1 MRVMSLPIAQSL
13 SLLDSKTRRKLPFML
28 ASFVIVAALDAIGI
42 ALFFPL
48 VISLV
53 DQDSAALL
61 PLLGSVVPSFLAEKS
76 HAVAL
81 VLSGTMAALF
91 IIKNGLSVI
100 LLRWQFSLLFKA
112 EIALGTKLFE
122 KYLRSPWP
130 QISNRN
136 SSELIRNASVSCS
149 QVFLSFF
156 VPLTTIIVE
165 VILLIAVLVILLFL
179 NAEIALFSAAI
190 ISVSGGLYYFF
201 IKSRLHSIGEAFQR
215 ANFDVLNELKQGIGA
230 GREVRV
236 LGRQSELIARLYRA
250 RVVYANAQSGRNL
263 LNQLPRYYLETI
275 LVLVVFIAISLM
287 TFDGDPAKIVPILAV
302 FGVASL
308 RLMSSASKMLGAFQQ
323 LRMGA
328 PAVVAVCD
336 EFVQIGS
343 QMDLLPKE
351 TSHPPVRCE
360 SGLILDGVEFRYPG
374 GDLILKGI
382 ELHILWGECVGIVGP
397 SGSGKS
403 TLFDVM
409 IGLVPPTTGSVR
421 VDGADI
427 VDKRTA
433 WLSRIGYVPQSVYLS
448 DETLRQSVAFGI
460 PPEEIDDESVRRAI
474 GLARL
479 DEFVDR
485 LPLGMHTRVGEQGA
499 AISGG
504 QRQRIGIARA
514 LYHDPDVLFFDEA
527 TSALDG
533 ETEKLVVES
542 IEMLRGSK
550 TIVVIAHRLSTL
562 SSCNRILTMSDGMLE
577 EVPA

>member
-1 MRVMSLPIAQSL
+1 
-13 SLLDSKTRRKLPFML
+13 ML
-28 ASFVIVAALDAIGI
+28 ASFIIVAALDTIGI

-53 DQDSAALL
+53 DPDSASMLPMLGAILPSSLADKSHGMALL
-61 PLLGSVVPSFLAEKS
+61 
-76 HAVAL
+76 
-81 VLSGTMAALF
+81 LSGAMAALF
-91 IIKNGLSVI
+91 IVKNVLSVV

-112 EIALGTKLFE
+112 ETVVGTKLFE
-122 KYLRSPWP
+122 QYLRSPWP

-165 VILLIAVLVILLFL
+165 LILLLVIFFLLLFL
-179 NAEIALFSAAI
+179 NAKIALLSAAVI
-190 ISVSGGLYYFF
+190 TISGGLYYLF
-201 IKSRLHSIGEAFQR
+201 IKSRLNAVGEQFQR
-215 ANFDVLNELKQGIGA
+215 ANFEVLNELKQGIGA

-250 RVVYANAQSGRNL
+250 RVIYANSQAARNIL
-263 LNQLPRYYLETI
+263 TQLPRYYLETV
-275 LVLVVFIAISLM
+275 LVLVVFLAISLM

-308 RLMSSASKMLGAFQQ
+308 RLMSSAGKVLAAFQQ

-328 PAVVAVCD
+328 PAVVAVCN
-336 EFVQIGS
+336 EFAQINT
-343 QMDLLPKE
+343 PKPALTGEGRRPGVIQE
-351 TSHPPVRCE
+351 T
-360 SGLILDGVEFRYPG
+360 GLVLDGVTFKYPG
-374 GDLILKGI
+374 GGDFVLQGI
-382 ELHILWGECVGIVGP
+382 DVQVAWGECLGIVGP

-403 TLFDVM
+403 TLFDIM
-409 IGLVPPTTGSVR
+409 IGLLPPTTGSVR
-421 VDGADI
+421 VDGAEI
-427 VDKRTA
+427 AGQRNA
-433 WLSRIGYVPQSVYLS
+433 WLSRIGYVPQTVYLS
-448 DETLRQSVAFGI
+448 DETLRQSIAFGV
-460 PPEEIDDESVRRAI
+460 PSDEIDDDSVRMAI
-474 GLARL
+474 RLARL
-479 DEFVDR
+479 EEFVDQ
-485 LPLGMHTRVGEQGA
+485 LPQGMYTPVGEQGA

-533 ETEKLVVES
+533 ETERLVVES

-562 SSCNRILTMSDGMLE
+562 RPCNRILTMSNGMLE
-577 EVPA
+577 EVHS